1 MCCGTKRLVEIRC
14 PADCAYLASAR
25 DHPAAVVVRRHQR
38 DVDVVI
44 HATRDFSER
53 QSHLFVLVAAFLGSR
68 VEEVRGA
75 SITAV
80 TDEDVLEAVRA
91 LASTY
96 ETSSRGVIYDHRPA
110 SAIAQRLVTD
120 LKPLFEKVGQ
130 AGGSSF
136 DRDAAVVLRRVEQ
149 AIEERRRDDPDDR
162 RSFLDLV
169 GRVFSRRAMD
179 EAPGDREADEP
190 RLIVP

>member
-14 PADCAYLASAR
+14 PADCAYLAAAR

-38 DVDVVI
+38 DLDVVI

-68 VEEVRGA
+68 AEDVRGA

-110 SAIAQRLVTD
+110 SSIAQRLVTE
-120 LKPLFEKVGQ
+120 LKPLFEKVGH
-130 AGGSSF
+130 ASSSF
-136 DRDAAVVLRRVEQ
+136 DRDAAVVLRRIEH

-169 GRVFSRRAMD
+169 GRVFSKRAME
-179 EAPGDREADEP
+179 EAPGEREAAEP